1 MSEPLPRVTVGIPCY
16 DHFKAEMAVSLIAA
30 LLRCPYELHLTVQRG
45 CYIAEGREACVTA
58 ALGVGADYLMFID
71 TDMQFPADGIE
82 RLVARN
88 KDVIGAPY
96 NEKRLPQVSTVKLSD
111 GNGGFATATVNLPT
125 DAFPCAAVGTGFML
139 VNLNRL
145 LARLA
150 PPFFAFTTDAHEV
163 TRAWA
168 SGPGEDTA
176 FCLRARRAGLEVW
189 CDPTVKLAHWGEA
202 AY

>member
-1 MSEPLPRVTVGIPCY
+1 MSDPLRVTVGVPCY
-16 DHFKAEMAVSLIAA
+16 AHFHAEMAISLIQA

-82 RLVARN
+82 RLVAQG
-88 KDVIGAPY
+88 KDIIGGAY
-96 NEKRLPQVSTVKLSD
+96 NEKRFPPTSTVKISD
-111 GNGGFATATVNLPT
+111 GNGGFATATVNLPS
-125 DAFPCAAVGTGFML
+125 DPFRCAAVGTGFMA
-139 VNLNRL
+139 VNLKRL
-145 LARLA
+145 TAHLTA
-150 PPFFAFTTDAHEV
+150 PFFAFTTDAHEV

-176 FCLRARRAGLEVW
+176 FCLRAHRAGLEVW
-189 CDPTVKLAHWGEA
+189 CDPTVKLGHWGEV